1 MRLHRWFQ
9 TRAAEVPCEVGGG
22 EQSVEVQP
30 RVRGTEAG
38 PGFGA
43 DEVSA
48 GQREVEVCVGNVE
61 TPRGSQAEGVG
72 TVLSKGTA
80 NKGQA

>member
-1 MRLHRWFQ
+1 MPGGGGEGSMRLHRWFQ

-48 GQREVEVCVGNVE
+48 GQREVEVCGGN
-61 TPRGSQAEGVG
+61 GGDSQ
-72 TVLSKGTA
+72 
-80 NKGQA
+80 GQPG